1 MKKWKIWIFAASLV
15 LLTGCGKEAAENE
28 TKTETAAAVEIETE
42 AQTETQTQADSIPAE
57 TLTPAQTLAESEAS
71 SEEQPEKIQA
81 GDMKSPAEDSKEP
94 ADNFD
99 VDSSE
104 AAEFAGKVKAAVSE
118 QNLEALADLAAYPL
132 YIGFSTGGQSVE
144 SREDFLSLGKE
155 KIFTEELMTSVSQAD
170 ETALT
175 PSQAGFILTKESGS
189 ANIVFGLRDGK
200 LAVSGINY

>member
-15 LLTGCGKEAAENE
+15 LLTGCSKEAAENE

-71 SEEQPEKIQA
+71 SEEQPEKTQA

-155 KIFTEELMTSVSQAD
+155 KIFTEELITSVSQAD